1 MQRFTVKHGSQS
13 YSQLQSISHHCE
25 FHTVL
30 AVLNWI
36 SSLLSGHRL
45 KWITW
50 KLMVQSKPRN
60 TETAFVHYFEI
71 NRRESF
77 RKAPVLHS
85 VGLGRVRR
93 GFPLLFCP
101 RVISAFLHLTQT
113 FWQVLV
119 SDAIEL
125 STLAGHGT
133 EKQPGCSVHRKD
145 ASCARALHT
154 AKFKYALQ
162 KLKGSM

>member
-1 MQRFTVKHGSQS
+1 
-13 YSQLQSISHHCE
+13 
-25 FHTVL
+25 
-30 AVLNWI
+30 
-36 SSLLSGHRL
+36 
-45 KWITW
+45 
-50 KLMVQSKPRN
+50 MVQSKHCLHKEPRN

-77 RKAPVLHS
+77 RKAPVLHF
-85 VGLGRVRR
+85 VGLERVRR

-119 SDAIEL
+119 SDAIEP

-133 EKQPGCSVHRKD
+133 EKQQGCSVHQKE

-154 AKFKYALQ
+154 AKFKYAL
-162 KLKGSM
+162 